1 MKPKQTK
8 FPSIYDEKQFKKA
21 GLRINLFY
29 LFGILIIILVVFR
42 FINLIMWWFMTDLEL
57 THKSPD
63 KKAKY
68 TSLYLSSHEKAKE
81 KCLELYQRYPAA
93 NVTVASYF
101 NLLHPGVFLVHNKA
115 KHATV
120 DLGRMVIPLDPGLF
134 TFRIHLTDIIE
145 KQWNQTVKQTR
156 FTPSILLTF
165 FIKED
170 PADSKDISFIL
181 KSAEK
186 TEYLDIPYLI
196 YFYLPL
202 VLILIFS
209 SFYSRA
215 VFTSFFFYTGLFL
228 LFDFKTVLFQA
239 PFNWL
244 FQLFNVKD
252 ITPVEGVGA
261 VVVAVLFTL
270 LGIYGLL
277 NWKNRRNI
285 FKEKLIVLFFILLPI
300 FLRF

>member
-21 GLRINLFY
+21 GLRVNLFY
-29 LFGILIIILVVFR
+29 LFGILILLLVVFR
-42 FINLIMWWFMTDLEL
+42 FINLTMWWFMTHLEL
-57 THKSPD
+57 TSKPPD
-63 KKAKY
+63 KQVRY
-68 TSLYLSSHEKAKE
+68 TSLHLSSHEKAKE
-81 KCLELYQRYPAA
+81 KCLELSQRYPAV
-93 NVTVASYF
+93 NVTVVSYF

-115 KHATV
+115 KYAAV
-120 DLGRMVIPLDPGLF
+120 DLGRMVIPLGPGLF
-134 TFRIHLTDIIE
+134 TFRMHLTDIIE

-156 FTPSILLTF
+156 FTTSILLSL

-170 PADSKDISFIL
+170 PAASKDISFIL
-181 KSAEK
+181 KPIEK
-186 TEYLDIPYLI
+186 AGYLDIPYLI

-215 VFTSFFFYTGLFL
+215 VFTSFFYYSGLFL
-228 LFDFKTVLFQA
+228 LFDFKTVLFRV
-239 PFNWL
+239 PFSWL
-244 FQLFNVKD
+244 TQLFNIKD

-270 LGIYGLL
+270 LGIYGLF
-277 NWKNRRNI
+277 NWKKRRDI
-285 FKEKLIVLFFILLPI
+285 FKEKLMVLFFILLPI

>member
-8 FPSIYDEKQFKKA
+8 LPSIYDEKQFRKA
-21 GLRINLFY
+21 GLRVNLFY
-29 LFGILIIILVVFR
+29 LFGILIILLVVFR
-42 FINLIMWWFMTDLEL
+42 FINLTMWWFMTHLEL
-57 THKSPD
+57 THKTPD
-63 KKAKY
+63 KQVKY
-68 TSLYLSSHEKAKE
+68 TSLFLSSHERAKE
-81 KCLELYQRYPAA
+81 KCLELSQRYPAA

-101 NLLHPGVFLVHNKA
+101 NLLHPGVFLVHNQA
-115 KHATV
+115 KHAAV
-120 DLGRMVIPLDPGLF
+120 DLGRMVIPLGPGLF

-156 FTPSILLTF
+156 FTSSILLTF
-165 FIKED
+165 FMEED
-170 PADSKDISFIL
+170 PAANKDISFIL
-181 KSAEK
+181 KSMEK
-186 TEYLDIPYLI
+186 TEYVDIPYLI

-202 VLILIFS
+202 ALILIFS

-228 LFDFKTVLFQA
+228 LFDFKTVLFRA

-270 LGIYGLL
+270 LGIYGLI
-277 NWKNRRNI
+277 NWKNRRDI
-285 FKEKLIVLFFILLPI
+285 LKERLIVLFFILLPI